1 MYGSGCLVPQVPPW
15 VMGIHL
21 YGSGHAIRPAPGQG
35 SNEPAQQANVRHSLL
50 QQAPGLL
57 LTDLL
62 L

>member
-1 MYGSGCLVPQVPPW
+1 
-15 VMGIHL
+15 MGIHL

-35 SNEPAQQANVRHSLL
+35 SNEPAKQANVRHSLL